1 MVTIEKK
8 ISFNTSYSSIIDQIE
23 SFDPS
28 QYGKTR
34 NYIDGTVSRLSPYI
48 SRGVISTKEVLNN
61 LLNRGFNP
69 NKIEKYI
76 QELAWRDYWQQ
87 VWIEKKDGINRDL
100 KQAQQDVQNRK
111 ISSAIVEGNTGII
124 AVDQAI
130 YQLYT
135 TGYMHN
141 HVRMYV
147 ASLACNIAKSH
158 WMLPAMWMYYH
169 LLDADWASNALSW
182 QWIAGSN
189 SKKKYFANQDNIN
202 RFCHTVQKGSFL
214 DVEYGAFDEMEVPEI
229 LSEYE
234 ELKFDLNLPSHK
246 SVNLDPEL
254 PILIYNFYNLD
265 PKWRKNQEAN
275 RILLLEPSL
284 FRNYPVSKLTIDFI
298 IDLSKNIP
306 GVQIYVGEF
315 DELLSNHPNS
325 QFYYKEHPL
334 NHHYQGI
341 EDPRDWMFSVK
352 GYYSSFFSYWKR
364 CKKEL
369 KSR

>member
-8 ISFNTSYSSIIDQIE
+8 IAFKTDYPSITDQIE

-28 QYGKTR
+28 SYGKTR

-48 SRGVISTKEVLNN
+48 SRGVISTRQVLENI
-61 LLNRGFNP
+61 LNRGYNP

-87 VWIEKKDGINRDL
+87 VWVEKGDQINEDL
-100 KQAQQDVQNRK
+100 KQAQEDVQNHK
-111 ISSAIVEGNTGII
+111 ISSAILKGNTGII
-124 AVDQAI
+124 AIDQAI

-158 WMLPAMWMYYH
+158 WMLPAKWMYYH

-214 DVEYGAFDEMEVPEI
+214 DVEYAAFDEMEVPDM
-229 LSEYE
+229 LSRYE
-234 ELKFDLNLPSHK
+234 ALEFDLNLPAK
-246 SVNLDPEL
+246 NKVMVKPEL
-254 PILIYNFYNLD
+254 PAMIYNFYNLD
-265 PKWRKNQEAN
+265 PEWRKSQSAN
-275 RILLLEPSL
+275 RILLLEPSH
-284 FRNYPVSKLTIDFI
+284 FRAYPVSRLSIDFI
-298 IDLSKNIP
+298 LGLSRNIQDIE
-306 GVQIYVGEF
+306 VFVGEF
-315 DELLSNHPNS
+315 DELASAFPETE
-325 QFYYKEHPL
+325 FIYKEHPL
-334 NHHYQGI
+334 NLHYRGT

-352 GYYSSFFSYWKR
+352 GYYSSFFSFWKR

-369 KSR
+369 KSW